1 MAEML
6 DPPLREPAKRHQ
18 LSQVNQKTMAKRLN
32 TVIEPSVDISNDVSA
47 INAGRATR
55 QGNNFI
61 INGRTYGTHDGI
73 LFPISGV
80 GFHQLDR
87 GAFKAL
93 GVYNQFGDT
102 SRATE
107 ILDNMAISSE
117 QRQAALRA
125 WRAGRGGTS

>member
-1 MAEML
+1 M
-6 DPPLREPAKRHQ
+6 EPF
-18 LSQVNQKTMAKRLN
+18 
-32 TVIEPSVDISNDVSA
+32 VDISNDVSA

-61 INGRTYGTHDGI
+61 INGRTYGSHDGI
-73 LFPISGV
+73 LFPISGP

-125 WRAGRGGTS
+125 WRTGRGGK